1 MMTSDKYLKLIFVIR
16 FYVVE
21 MKPQNFA
28 KKMVYQEKS
37 NGTVK

>member
-1 MMTSDKYLKLIFVIR
+1 MTSNKYLKLIFVIR

-28 KKMVYQEKS
+28 KKWYTKKNLSVQ
-37 NGTVK
+37 